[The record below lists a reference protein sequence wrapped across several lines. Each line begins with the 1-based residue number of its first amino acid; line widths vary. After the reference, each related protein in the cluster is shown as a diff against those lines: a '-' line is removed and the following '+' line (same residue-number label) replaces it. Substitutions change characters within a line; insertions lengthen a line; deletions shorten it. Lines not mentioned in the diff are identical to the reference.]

1 MAEKVTAGPITSAN
15 GVREAVCIHTKKI
28 FSSCKDKDCIEDLTF
43 YPTATA
49 QSVIDASQS
58 IRGGRVELLHVGVDV
73 EPVSFNRGFFTV
85 DMRFYYR
92 VILQAVNNGMRAT
105 EIEGLATF
113 DKRVMLFGG
122 ESRAKVFSSYPVPG
136 GADYPIDLTA
146 NLPTAVVSAV
156 DPLLL
161 CARIVDCSCGNC
173 CDCAAVTGVPTGIAE
188 AFDEPILFE
197 PQTRRVCISI
207 GQFSIVRL
215 EAAHSGIR
223 LLHPERQLP
232 AGRQHFVQLL
242 RRSLRDVRERLLPSG
257 RFLPRRHRGGR
268 RGHADELLQLRR
280 QIKATS
286 AKRRELPPLFSS
298 SAFFQANRHDLSTP
312 RIEWGI

>member
-146 NLPTAVVSAV
+146 NLPHCR
-156 DPLLL
+156 LLL
-161 CARIVDCSCGNC
+161 RKLLRLHSGHGRAHGHCRSLRRAHSLRAADQARVHLHRTVLHR
-173 CDCAAVTGVPTGIAE
+173 AARARH
-188 AFDEPILFE
+188 A
-197 PQTRRVCISI
+197 
-207 GQFSIVRL
+207 
-215 EAAHSGIR
+215 AAHSGVR

-242 RRSLRDVRERLLPSG
+242 RRSLRDVRERLLPGG

>member
-146 NLPTAVVSAV
+146 NLPTAVVTAV

-188 AFDEPILFE
+188 AFDEPILFD
-197 PQTRRVCISI
+197 QTRVHLHRTVLH
-207 GQFSIVRL
+207 RAARARHA
-215 EAAHSGIR
+215 AAHSGIR

-257 RFLPRRHRGGR
+257 
-268 RGHADELLQLRR
+268 
-280 QIKATS
+280 
-286 AKRRELPPLFSS
+286 
-298 SAFFQANRHDLSTP
+298 
-312 RIEWGI
+312 

>member
-122 ESRAKVFSSYPVPG
+122 EGILLFPRARRRGLSHRPHGEP
-136 GADYPIDLTA
+136 AD
-146 NLPTAVVSAV
+146 
-156 DPLLL
+156 
-161 CARIVDCSCGNC
+161 
-173 CDCAAVTGVPTGIAE
+173 
-188 AFDEPILFE
+188 
-197 PQTRRVCISI
+197 
-207 GQFSIVRL
+207 
-215 EAAHSGIR
+215 
-223 LLHPERQLP
+223 
-232 AGRQHFVQLL
+232 
-242 RRSLRDVRERLLPSG
+242 
-257 RFLPRRHRGGR
+257 R
-268 RGHADELLQLRR
+268 RGHGCRPTAAVRAHCRLLLRELLRLRSGHGRAHGHCRGLRR
-280 QIKATS
+280 AHS
-286 AKRRELPPLFSS
+286 LRA
-298 SAFFQANRHDLSTP
+298 AD
-312 RIEWGI
+312 

>member
-156 DPLLL
+156 DPL
-161 CARIVDCSCGNC
+161 
-173 CDCAAVTGVPTGIAE
+173 AAVRAH
-188 AFDEPILFE
+188 
-197 PQTRRVCISI
+197 C
-207 GQFSIVRL
+207 RL
-215 EAAHSGIR
+215 LLRELLRLHSG
-223 LLHPERQLP
+223 H
-232 AGRQHFVQLL
+232 GRAHGHC
-242 RRSLRDVRERLLPSG
+242 RSLRRAHSLRA
-257 RFLPRRHRGGR
+257 
-268 RGHADELLQLRR
+268 AD
-280 QIKATS
+280 
-286 AKRRELPPLFSS
+286 
-298 SAFFQANRHDLSTP
+298 
-312 RIEWGI
+312 